1 MGAEERCR
9 CFVVFVRHRL
19 QRRIYLQSL
28 RSPEIAAVAPEQQLD
43 PAKASQLQAQNH
55 HLLAS
60 IADLRQQL
68 QLLRSAPAPDHQQN
82 QELLLTVGGL
92 RTENA
97 QLKEQVELNDSAQ
110 LHTLIQQLRGEL
122 QAARSTTNQ
131 EAAQVELRAQNTRL
145 LQTIGEL
152 RNQLHQG
159 KDEELL

>member
-55 HLLAS
+55 HLLGS

-97 QLKEQVELNDSAQ
+97 QLKDPAQ

-122 QAARSTTNQ
+122 QTARSTTNQ